1 MLKIADKPGLR
12 LATSARR
19 VLRAAER
26 GKAAPSA
33 AAGAKRVLGWKE
45 NVVLPTLGGIRLM
58 AKLDTGAR
66 TSALHAV
73 HILYVKHRS
82 AIWVEFDLP
91 DVDQSKRHR
100 FRLPLAE
107 HRAVKSSIGSSQIR
121 PVVVLELVMAGQA
134 WSTEVTLTDRS
145 DMELPMLVG
154 RSALKGRFIVDPSRT
169 RLAGRGDPAKAKR
182 IPAKRATKTQRKS
195 TDLRRPR

>member
-1 MLKIADKPGLR
+1 MLRIPDQPGLR
-12 LATSARR
+12 VGVTGRRR
-19 VLRAAER
+19 VPRETGRTEAPKLRR
-26 GKAAPSA
+26 
-33 AAGAKRVLGWKE
+33 AGSKQVLGWKE
-45 NVVLPTLGGIRLM
+45 TVVLSTLGSISLM

-73 HILYVKHRS
+73 NILYVKHRS

-107 HRAVKSSIGSSQIR
+107 NRAIKSSIGTSQIR
-121 PVVVLELVMAGQA
+121 PVVVLDLVLGGQA

-169 RLAGRGDPAKAKR
+169 RLAGHTAAEPTPDPAQ
-182 IPAKRATKTQRKS
+182 RATTTKRKS
-195 TDLRRPR
+195 TDLRRSR

>member
-12 LATSARR
+12 LASSARR
-19 VLRAAER
+19 VARPTERA
-26 GKAAPSA
+26 KTAPQS
-33 AAGAKRVLGWKE
+33 GVGTKRVLGWKE
-45 NVVLPTLGGIRLM
+45 NVVLATLGGIRLM

-73 HILYVKHRS
+73 NILYVKHRS

-107 HRAVKSSIGSSQIR
+107 HRAVKSSIGTSQIR
-121 PVVVLELVMAGQA
+121 PVVVLDLLLAGQA

-169 RLAGRGDPAKAKR
+169 RLAGRSKVMDVKR
-182 IPAKRATKTQRKS
+182 TPAKRATNSKRKS
-195 TDLRRPR
+195 TDLRRSR